1 MTRAAELLEELHHLG
16 VGVTLTPAG
25 KVHVEPEGLVPDPL
39 WPELRAHRDELAEL
53 LTQPPRSELPLFWRA
68 DPASLTWPSPAGEDP
83 RPDLPGSDLWE
94 RLLHLPLDADDPQGV
109 YGRLLAA
116 RACGAV
122 LDLRAGR
129 WKLAP
134 TLDPTERVSVWATRA
149 DWDRDAATWLQPK
162 CREIVTLLGR
172 LPIPEEARRG

>member
-1 MTRAAELLEELHHLG
+1 MTPAAILERLAQLEVEARPAAGGMIALEPGGRTPTDLRQEILAHKPELLAILERQAR
-16 VGVTLTPAG
+16 T
-25 KVHVEPEGLVPDPL
+25 
-39 WPELRAHRDELAEL
+39 W
-53 LTQPPRSELPLFWRA
+53 QA
-68 DPASLTWPSPAGEDP
+68 DPPAMPWHTRPGEDP
-83 RPDLPGSDLWE
+83 RPDLPGTELWAC
-94 RLLHLPLDADDPQGV
+94 LLHVASGDASDPQGV
-109 YGRLLAA
+109 YGRLLGA

-122 LDLRAGR
+122 LEARAGR